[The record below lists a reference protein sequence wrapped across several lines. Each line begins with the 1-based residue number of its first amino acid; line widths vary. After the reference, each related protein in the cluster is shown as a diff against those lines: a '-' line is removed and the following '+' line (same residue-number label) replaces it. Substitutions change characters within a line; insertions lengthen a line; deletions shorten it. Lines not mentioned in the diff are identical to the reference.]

1 MRIRLL
7 QNCIFDCHFQQPIP
21 GFEPFDVR
29 DNPRP
34 ELREFQVFS
43 RVVDQG
49 LHRSADIVG
58 SVSSRF
64 GAKTC
69 LDGDAI
75 RSWIG
80 RNPGKQVYVVN
91 PWPQWTYAYYNTLE
105 RVPIVH
111 QQKDILDRFQ
121 QVLDIAGVP
130 LDFSRKTRDHQGNFS
145 MSSFWFGTA
154 EFWERIMQELVSPVL
169 RLSRR
174 ELGGELHDFLYRPIT
189 YYGQSDHRA
198 GALPFLLERATTLY
212 LQAEWMD
219 RSEFYVRTRQQVL
232 DCCVF
237 PFERDLVNLFGDE
250 VDAWDQAGI
259 YDDRAMSYFQ
269 RAGEHVSQGWLLYLH
284 QHPVSFDNGNPRPGL
299 PWFSGRQGTHQTGRV
314 MPCGT

>member
-1 MRIRLL
+1 
-7 QNCIFDCHFQQPIP
+7 
-21 GFEPFDVR
+21 
-29 DNPRP
+29 
-34 ELREFQVFS
+34 
-43 RVVDQG
+43 
-49 LHRSADIVG
+49 
-58 SVSSRF
+58 
-64 GAKTC
+64 
-69 LDGDAI
+69 
-75 RSWIG
+75 
-80 RNPGKQVYVVN
+80 
-91 PWPQWTYAYYNTLE
+91 
-105 RVPIVH
+105 
-111 QQKDILDRFQ
+111 
-121 QVLDIAGVP
+121 
-130 LDFSRKTRDHQGNFS
+130 
-145 MSSFWFGTA
+145 FGTA

>member
-1 MRIRLL
+1 MHIRLL
-7 QNCIFDCHFQQPIP
+7 QNCVFDGHFQRIIP

-43 RVVDQG
+43 RVLEQG

-58 SVSSRF
+58 AVSSRF

-80 RNPGKQVYVVN
+80 HHPGKQVYVVN

-111 QQKDILDRFQ
+111 QRKDILDRFQ
-121 QVLDIAGVP
+121 QVLDLARVP
-130 LDFSRKTRDHQGNFS
+130 LDFSRRCRDHQGNFS
-145 MSSFWFGTA
+145 MSSFWFGTPG
-154 EFWERIMQELVSPVL
+154 FWERIMQDLVLPVL

-174 ELGGELHDFLYRPIT
+174 ELGSELHDLLYQPIT
-189 YYGQSDHRA
+189 YYGHSDHRA

-212 LQAEWMD
+212 FQAEWMD
-219 RSEFYVRTRQQVL
+219 RSAFYVRTRPQVL

-250 VDAWDQAGI
+250 VDAWDQAGL

-269 RAGEHVSQGWLLYLH
+269 RAGQHVSQGWLLYLH
-284 QHPVSFDNGNPRPGL
+284 QYPVSFDHGNPRPRL
-299 PWFSGRQGTHQTGRV
+299 PWFSGRQGTHSPAG
-314 MPCGT
+314 